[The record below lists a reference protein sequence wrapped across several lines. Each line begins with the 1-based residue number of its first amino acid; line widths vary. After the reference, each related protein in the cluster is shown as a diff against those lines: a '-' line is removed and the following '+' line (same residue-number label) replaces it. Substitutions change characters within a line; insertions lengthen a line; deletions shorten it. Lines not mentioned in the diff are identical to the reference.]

1 MMERS
6 ACSILLI
13 GFQDQDNL
21 GLRYL
26 LSSVRQ
32 AGFAGRIESYSADSE
47 AIIDLVE
54 RYRPDVIGF
63 SLIFQYMSP
72 AFGKVIQALREQGC
86 RAHITI
92 GGHYPSFDYGE
103 VLQRIPGADSIVRFE
118 GEATLIALMDKLSR
132 CEDWRD
138 LAGIAYRRDDT
149 IRSNPLRPAI
159 EDLDEIPFPDR
170 SDIDYRGKD
179 LATASILGSRGCPWD
194 CSFCS
199 IRPFYEAQGGKLRR
213 LRSAA
218 SVVEEMRQ
226 LHFEQGARIFLFQD
240 DDFLATGR
248 RARNWAEGLA
258 EGVIAAG
265 LSGRTAFKIS
275 CRSDEIK
282 YETMARLVA
291 AGLTHV
297 YMGVENGDEEGLINL
312 NKMLKPHHHLEAGEI
327 LRSLGLSFDFGFMLL
342 EPYSTIASVRNN
354 IAFLDRFVGDG
365 WSVAGFC
372 RTLPYAGTPLK
383 RRLEEEGRLLG
394 TPFEPD
400 YNFIDPKLDIFYN
413 WMLLT
418 FRGRN
423 FDNEGLVEILRALMF
438 EAQLNLPGFR
448 NFRASDRA
456 RLQSITARCNG
467 HALYCLSAALD
478 YIEATPLDRIEIG
491 SGYLARLTAH
501 ELEQERRLKVEVN
514 QFYWSTRASRG
525 SAEPDSEALRLLGA
539 FENSWTVSPRDL
551 RMAQNAS

>member
-1 MMERS
+1 MIERS
-6 ACSILLI
+6 ACSVLLI

-32 AGFAGRIESYSADSE
+32 AGFTGRIESYSAAPE
-47 AIIDLVE
+47 PIVELVE
-54 RYRPDVIGF
+54 KFRPDVIGF

-72 AFGKVIQALREQGC
+72 AFGRVIAALRARGSQ
-86 RAHITI
+86 AHITI
-92 GGHYPSFDYGE
+92 GGHYPSFDYQE
-103 VLQRIPGADSIVRFE
+103 VLERIPGADSIVRFE
-118 GEATLIALMDKLSR
+118 GESTLIALMDKISR
-132 CEDWRD
+132 DEDWREI
-138 LAGIAYRRDDT
+138 AGIAYRRDGAVH
-149 IRSNPLRPAI
+149 SNPLRPAI
-159 EDLDEIPFPDR
+159 DDLDQLPFPER
-170 SDIDYRGKD
+170 SDIDYRSKD

-213 LRSAA
+213 LRSPA

-226 LHFEQGARIFLFQD
+226 VHFEQGARIFLFQD

-248 RARNWAEGLA
+248 RARMWAEGLA
-258 EGVIAAG
+258 DGVIAAG
-265 LSGRTAFKIS
+265 LAGRIAFKIS

-282 YETMARLVA
+282 YETMARLVD

-312 NKMLKPHHHLEAGEI
+312 NKMLKPHHHIEAGEI

-342 EPYSTIASVRNN
+342 EPYSTITSVRNN

-383 RRLEEEGRLLG
+383 RKLEEEGRLLG

-400 YNFIDPKLDIFYN
+400 YDFLDPKLDVFYN

-418 FRGRN
+418 FRERN
-423 FDNEGLVEILRALMF
+423 FDNAGLVEVLRALMF

-448 NFRASDRA
+448 DFLPRDRA

-467 HALYCLSAALD
+467 HALYCLSSALD
-478 YIEATPLDRIEIG
+478 YIEATPVDRIEIG
-491 SGYLARLTAH
+491 TGYLARLTAH
-501 ELEQERRLKVEVN
+501 ELEQERQLLAEAKH
-514 QFYWSTRASRG
+514 FYWTTRPSIAG
-525 SAEPDSEALRLLGA
+525 PDSEALRLLGA
-539 FENSWTVSPRDL
+539 IENSWTVSPRDL
-551 RMAQNAS
+551 QAAQNVS